1 MQTQLFWNKQPV
13 TPTPQPHRP
22 HRLGRS
28 LISKPGR
35 GGGLFISQS
44 STGFQSSLRVVL
56 ASELA
61 RGGAEAPMAGRG
73 WGLAVTA
80 PYFIPHGGSSPL
92 RYHRCY
98 FPHAPCRC
106 GKTTHSFIQQSCA
119 GARQV
124 PDTQLS
130 KKDRAV
136 SKGRAPPPRSS
147 HSTGGWGEL
156 SGMESSRR
164 ERMYRILCVLGLQP
178 HLGAWWAW
186 ATAPNALG
194 CCRPVLSILDVWAG
208 GGTAG
213 YRSGVSLIPGDHK

>member
-13 TPTPQPHRP
+13 TPTPQPYRP

-35 GGGLFISQS
+35 GEAS
-44 STGFQSSLRVVL
+44 SSPSHPRGSRALCVSSWLPSWREEVP
-56 ASELA
+56 
-61 RGGAEAPMAGRG
+61 RPPMAGRG

-98 FPHAPCRC
+98 LPHAPCRC

-119 GARQV
+119 GAHQV

-136 SKGRAPPPRSS
+136 SKGRAPPARSS

-186 ATAPNALG
+186 APAPNALG
-194 CCRPVLSILDVWAG
+194 CCRPVLSILDV
-208 GGTAG
+208 
-213 YRSGVSLIPGDHK
+213 